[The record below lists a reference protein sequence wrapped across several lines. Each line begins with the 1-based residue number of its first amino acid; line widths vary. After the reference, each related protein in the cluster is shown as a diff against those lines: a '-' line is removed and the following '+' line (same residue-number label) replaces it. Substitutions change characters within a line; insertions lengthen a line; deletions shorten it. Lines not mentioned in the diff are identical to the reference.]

1 MVTCECWD
9 RETSGSP
16 KSENIRGNINIYG
29 LRFCKKHLPALLK
42 KLVTI
47 IIIEFDP
54 FSFLSNSNNLR
65 IRERERGGRERDR
78 WIDI

>member
-47 IIIEFDP
+47 IIEFDP
-54 FSFLSNSNNLR
+54 FSFLRNSNHLR
-65 IRERERGGRERDR
+65 IREREGGEERE
-78 WIDI
+78 IDG

>member
-42 KLVTI
+42 KLVMI
-47 IIIEFDP
+47 LIEFYP
-54 FSFLSNSNNLR
+54 FSFLRNSNNLR
-65 IRERERGGRERDR
+65 IREREGGEERE
-78 WIDI
+78 IDG